1 MMPLEKMEKEV
12 KMIHHSDQHVGTLG
26 GTIIAFIGIVDG
38 SDILKTG
45 ILACVGAIISFGAS
59 KGLHQ
64 IWPPKVVKATGRN
77 TNVKEV
83 KRKR

>member
-1 MMPLEKMEKEV
+1 MMPSVKMGKEV
-12 KMIHHSDQHVGTLG
+12 RMIHHSDQHVGTLG

-45 ILACVGAIISFGAS
+45 ILACVGAIISFGVS

-64 IWPPKVVKATGRN
+64 VWPPKVVKATGRT

>member
-1 MMPLEKMEKEV
+1 
-12 KMIHHSDQHVGTLG
+12 MINHSDQHVGTLG

-45 ILACVGAIISFGAS
+45 ILACVGAIISFGVS

-64 IWPPKVVKATGRN
+64 VWPPKVVNATRRT